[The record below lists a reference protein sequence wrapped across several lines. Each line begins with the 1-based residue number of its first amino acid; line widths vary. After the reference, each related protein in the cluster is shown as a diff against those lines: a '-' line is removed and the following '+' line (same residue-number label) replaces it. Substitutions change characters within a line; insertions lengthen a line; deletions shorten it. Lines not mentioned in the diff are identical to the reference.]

1 MLNKIVQFSLHNR
14 LLMILVFTALVVAG
28 IFVSNSMDID
38 VFPDFT
44 APTVVIMTEAHGMA
58 SEEVEKLVTF
68 PIESAMNGSMSV
80 RRIRSSSTTGF
91 SIVFVEFDWGTNLF
105 RARQVVGEKLLT
117 IKENLPEGTG
127 EPTLAPQSSVMGEI
141 MFISLA
147 SDSTS
152 PMALRSLADWKV
164 RPALL
169 GLGGIAQVTVI
180 GGELKQYQIEA
191 DPFLM
196 YNYGVTLNE
205 LYSACDDIN
214 ANAPGGI
221 LNQYGNEY
229 VITGL
234 GRSGNL
240 DDLGAT
246 VVKSTHDTVIR
257 IKDVANLKTVA
268 APKLGDGSLNARPAV
283 LLSITK
289 QPDINTVDLTRR
301 IDATMD
307 QIRKELPGDITVNTQ
322 IFRQSDFIES
332 SVNNV
337 GKALIEGALFVV
349 IILIVFLLNFRTT
362 IISVLAIPISLL
374 ITIIVIRLMGYTIN
388 TMSLGGMAI
397 AIGALVDDAIIF
409 VDNVF
414 RRLKEN
420 IKLDPSTRKSY
431 LEVIQKASAE
441 IRSSI
446 VNADAIIII
455 SFIPLFFLGG
465 MEGRMLKPLGIS
477 FIVALASSLLVAIT
491 LTPVLSSYLLTGQ
504 KMLTRQK
511 SESRTVGFLNKYYQK
526 ALQWALRNDR
536 KVLWITG
543 AILIGA
549 VALYTTFGRSFLPE
563 FNEGSLTLTAVTMP
577 GISLEESN
585 KIGNQ
590 VERTMLSIPE
600 VKSTSRKTGRS
611 ELDEHAQ
618 SVNGAEIDCPFVL
631 DKRSRDEF
639 MKDVR
644 NRLATIRGVNVIVGQ
659 PLGHRIDHM
668 LSGTRANIAIKIFG
682 PDNAILL
689 DLGNNVADAIRNIP
703 GVVDVSPEQMTAVP
717 QIQIIP
723 RREVMSQVGITMREF
738 HDAVDIAIG
747 GKKIGEI
754 YEKVG
759 KFNLVLRYPENVRN
773 QIEKLGEILV
783 DNQQGKKIPLG
794 VISEIRSTT
803 TPNTISRE
811 NLLRKTV
818 VSVNIAERDLQSS
831 VADIKKTISEKV
843 SVPSGYS
850 IEYGGKF
857 ESAAAASKIIM
868 LASILSVILIFLI
881 LNQEFKTTKL
891 SLTILLNLPLAL
903 IGGIVA
909 VYLSGRILNIPSLIG
924 FITLFGIA
932 TRNGILLVSNFERL
946 REQGMLL
953 TERVIHGSVQRL
965 SPIMMTALT
974 AGLALIPM
982 ALAYNAQGNEI
993 QSPMAKVILGGLIS
1007 STLLN
1012 LFIIPIVYILINRR
1026 ESHA

>member
-14 LLMILVFTALVVAG
+14 LLMILVFTALIVAG

-44 APTVVIMTEAHGMA
+44 APTVVVMTEAHGMA

-80 RRIRSSSTTGF
+80 RRIRSSSSTGF
-91 SIVFVEFDWGTNLF
+91 SIVFVEFDWGTDLF
-105 RARQVVGEKLLT
+105 RARQVVGEKLIT
-117 IKENLPEGTG
+117 IKAVLPEGVG
-127 EPTLAPQSSVMGEI
+127 EPTLAPQSSIMGEI
-141 MFISLA
+141 MFISLL

-152 PMALRSLADWKV
+152 PMALRSLADWKL

-191 DPFLM
+191 NPSMMFF
-196 YNYGVTLNE
+196 YGVSLDK
-205 LYSACDDIN
+205 LYGSCYDLN

-221 LNQYGNEY
+221 INQHGNEY
-229 VITGL
+229 VVTGL
-234 GRSGNL
+234 GRSGNP

-246 VVKSTHDTVIR
+246 VVRSNGDTVVRIR
-257 IKDVANLKTVA
+257 DVADIKIVA
-268 APKLGDGSLNARPAV
+268 APKLGDGSLNGKPAV
-283 LLSITK
+283 LLSVTK
-289 QPDINTVDLTRR
+289 QPDINTVDLTHR
-301 IDATMD
+301 IDATME
-307 QIRKELPGDITVNTQ
+307 QIRKELPGDVTVNTQ

-332 SVNNV
+332 SVKNV
-337 GKALIEGALFVV
+337 QRALIEGALFVV

-362 IISVLAIPISLL
+362 IISVLAIPISVL
-374 ITIIVIRLMGYTIN
+374 ITVIIIRLMGYTIN

-409 VDNVF
+409 VDIVF

-420 IKLDPSTRKSY
+420 NRLRSDNRKTSMA
-431 LEVIQKASAE
+431 VIYEASGE

-446 VNADAIIII
+446 VNATAIIIV

-465 MEGRMLKPLGIS
+465 MEGRMLQPLGIS

-491 LTPVLSSYLLTGQ
+491 LTPVLCSYLLTNE
-504 KMLTRQK
+504 KMLNRQK
-511 SESRTVGFLNKYYQK
+511 AESRTVAFLNRYYQQS
-526 ALQWALRNDR
+526 LQWVMGNTQ
-536 KVLWITG
+536 KVLWMTG
-543 AILIGA
+543 LLLIGA
-549 VALYTTFGRSFLPE
+549 IAIYTTFGRSFLPE
-563 FNEGSLTLTAVTMP
+563 FNEGSLTLTVVTMP

-590 VERTMLSIPE
+590 VETIMLSIPE

-631 DKRSRDEF
+631 ENRSRDEF
-639 MKDVR
+639 MKEVR
-644 NRLATIRGVNVIVGQ
+644 QKMASIPGVNVIVGQ

-668 LSGTRANIAIKIFG
+668 MSGTHANIAIKVFG

-689 DLGNNVADAIRNIP
+689 DLGNSVAGAIRDIP
-703 GVVDVSPEQMTAVP
+703 GVVDVSPEQITAVP
-717 QIQIIP
+717 QVQIIP
-723 RREVMSQVGITMREF
+723 KREVMSQVGVPMKNF
-738 HDAVDIAIG
+738 HDAVDIAIA
-747 GKKIGEI
+747 GKKVGEI
-754 YEKVG
+754 YETVG
-759 KFNLVLRYPENVRN
+759 KFDLMLRYPVTVRDE
-773 QIEKLGEILV
+773 IEKLGEITV
-783 DNQQGKKIPLG
+783 DNQRGEKIPLAQ
-794 VISEIRSTT
+794 ICDIRSTT

-811 NLLRKTV
+811 NLMRKTV
-818 VSVNIAERDLQSS
+818 VSVNIAERDLESS
-831 VADIKKTISEKV
+831 VSDIKQSISEKV
-843 SVPSGYS
+843 KVPAGYMV
-850 IEYGGKF
+850 EYSGKF
-857 ESAAAASKIIM
+857 ESATAASRIIL
-868 LASILSVILIFLI
+868 LASILSVILIFLL
-881 LNQEFKTTKL
+881 LNQEFKNARL

-903 IGGIVA
+903 IGGIAA
-909 VYLSGRILNIPSLIG
+909 VYLNGSILNIPALIG
-924 FITLFGIA
+924 FITLIGIA
-932 TRNGILLVSNFERL
+932 TRNGILLVSNYERL
-946 REQGMLL
+946 KENGMALK
-953 TERVIHGSVQRL
+953 ERVLQGSVQRL

-982 ALAYNAQGNEI
+982 AMAYNAQGNEI
-993 QSPMAKVILGGLIS
+993 QSPMAKVILGGLFS

-1026 ESHA
+1026 ERHA

>member
-307 QIRKELPGDITVNTQ
+307 QIRKELPSDITVNTQ

-420 IKLDPSTRKSY
+420 IKLDPATRKSY
-431 LEVIQKASAE
+431 LDVIQKASAE

-477 FIVALASSLLVAIT
+477 FIVALASSLMVAIT
-491 LTPVLSSYLLTGQ
+491 LTPVLSSYLLTGP
-504 KMLTRQK
+504 KMLARQK
-511 SESRTVGFLNKYYQK
+511 SESRTVGFLNKYYRM

-600 VKSTSRKTGRS
+600 VKSTSRKTWRS

-738 HDAVDIAIG
+738 NDAVDIAIG

-759 KFNLVLRYPENVRN
+759 KFNLVLRYPENVRD

-868 LASILSVILIFLI
+868 LTSILSVILIFLI
-881 LNQEFKTTKL
+881 LNHEFKTTKL

-909 VYLSGRILNIPSLIG
+909 VYLSGRILNIPSMIG

>member
-1 MLNKIVQFSLHNR
+1 MLNKIVQFSLQNR
-14 LLMILVFTALVVAG
+14 LLMILAFTALIVTG
-28 IFVSNSMDID
+28 IFVSNKMDID

-44 APTVVIMTEAHGMA
+44 APTVVVMTEAHGMA

-80 RRIRSSSTTGF
+80 RRIRSSSSTGF
-91 SIVFVEFDWGTNLF
+91 SIVFVEFDWGTDLF
-105 RARQVVGEKLLT
+105 RARQVVGEKLIT
-117 IKENLPEGTG
+117 IKAVLPEGVG
-127 EPTLAPQSSVMGEI
+127 EPTLAPQSSIMGEI
-141 MFISLA
+141 MFISLT

-152 PMALRSLADWKV
+152 PMALRSIADWKL

-180 GGELKQYQIEA
+180 GGELKQYQVEA
-191 DPFLM
+191 DPSLM
-196 YNYGVTLNE
+196 FFYGVTLNE
-205 LYSACDDIN
+205 LYGACDEIN

-221 LNQYGNEY
+221 INQYGNEY
-229 VITGL
+229 VVTGI

-246 VVKSTHDTVIR
+246 VVKSRGDTVIR
-257 IKDVANLKTVA
+257 IKDVAGIKTVA
-268 APKLGDGSLNARPAV
+268 APKLGDGSLNAFPAV
-283 LLSITK
+283 LLSVTK
-289 QPDINTVDLTRR
+289 QPDINTVDLTHR

-307 QIRKELPGDITVNTQ
+307 QIRKELPRDIKVNTQ

-332 SVNNV
+332 SVKNV
-337 GKALIEGALFVV
+337 QNSLIEGALFVV
-349 IILIVFLLNFRTT
+349 IILIIFLMNFRTT

-374 ITIIVIRLMGYTIN
+374 ITVIIIRMMGYTIN

-409 VDNVF
+409 VDIVF

-420 IKLDPSTRKSY
+420 NKLLSENRKTSMV
-431 LEVIQKASAE
+431 VIYEASGE

-446 VNADAIIII
+446 VNATAIIII

-465 MEGRMLKPLGIS
+465 MEGRMLRPLGIS

-491 LTPVLSSYLLTGQ
+491 LTPALCSYLLTNPAMLNKQ
-504 KMLTRQK
+504 KA
-511 SESRTVGFLNKYYQK
+511 ESRTVAFLNKYYQIS
-526 ALQWALRNDR
+526 LQWVMGNTK

-543 AILIGA
+543 AVLIGSA
-549 VALYTTFGRSFLPE
+549 LLYTTFGRSFLPE
-563 FNEGSLTLTAVTMP
+563 FNEGSLTLTVVTMP

-590 VERTMLSIPE
+590 VETTMLSIPE

-618 SVNGAEIDCPFVL
+618 SVNGAEIDCPFTL

-644 NRLATIRGVNVIVGQ
+644 KRMASIRGVNVIVGQ

-682 PDNAILL
+682 PDNATLL
-689 DLGNNVADAIRNIP
+689 DLGNTVAAAIRGIP

-723 RREVMSQVGITMREF
+723 RREVMSQVGVTMKDF
-738 HDAVDIAIG
+738 HDAVDIAIA

-759 KFNLVLRYPENVRN
+759 KFDLVLRYPANVRD
-773 QIEKLGEILV
+773 QIEKLGDITV
-783 DNQQGKKIPLG
+783 DNQQGKKIPLAQ
-794 VISEIRSTT
+794 ISVIRSTT

-811 NLLRKTV
+811 NLMRKTV
-818 VSVNIAERDLQSS
+818 VSVNIAERDLESS
-831 VADIKKTISEKV
+831 VSDIKKMVIEKV
-843 SVPSGYS
+843 KVPSGYTV
-850 IEYGGKF
+850 EYSGKF
-857 ESAAAASKIIM
+857 ESATAASKII
-868 LASILSVILIFLI
+868 LFASILSVILIFLI
-881 LNQEFKTTKL
+881 LNQEFKNAKL

-903 IGGIVA
+903 IGGIAA
-909 VYLSGRILNIPSLIG
+909 VYFNGSILNIPSLIG
-924 FITLFGIA
+924 FITLIGIA
-932 TRNGILLVSNFERL
+932 TRNGILLVSNYERL
-946 REQGMLL
+946 KEKGLAL
-953 TERVIHGSVQRL
+953 KDRVLQGSVQRL

-982 ALAYNAQGNEI
+982 ALAFNAQGNEI
-993 QSPMAKVILGGLIS
+993 QSPMAKVILGGLFS